1 MISQVT
7 FLPVPLTGYSIK
19 SSDSLLRGQQA
30 TGGGGGG
37 AVWVV
42 GLLVP
47 TEITSARTIIII
59 KIRFHF

>member
-30 TGGGGGG
+30 TGGGGG

-47 TEITSARTIIII
+47 TEITGARTIIII